1 MTGGWRAVT
10 IAGQQIQ
17 PGESADLRLKVSETY
32 TADPVSIP
40 LTVLR
45 GRRPGKTLFLTAS
58 VHGDELN
65 GVGII
70 RDLLA
75 QDLSKMAGTLIAVPV
90 ANVPG
95 FLNLERNL
103 PDGRDLNRSFPGNLH
118 GSLTARVARTLFQ
131 QVVKRS
137 DFGIDL
143 HTAGGGRSN
152 YPQIRADLSNPRVAD
167 LARAF
172 GTPLLIHGG
181 GPERSLRRTA
191 VKQGIPTIVYEAGSP
206 RRLERP
212 FIRDGLAGVLNVM
225 AHLGMID
232 HPPAPP
238 PLTLEVRKTRWLRA
252 KAGGILDLQVALGQ
266 PVRHGDLISVNT
278 NPFGQ
283 ERSQLQATFSGIV
296 LGLATLPLVHPG
308 DAVCHLARV
317 ERKELEGWT
326 RYWRAATSDKPLI
339 CRE

>member
-1 MTGGWRAVT
+1 MSGGWRAVT
-10 IAGQQIQ
+10 FAGQQIQ
-17 PGESADLRLKVSETY
+17 PGESADLRLKVSESY

-70 RDLLA
+70 RELLA
-75 QDLSKMAGTLIAVPV
+75 QDLSKLSGTLIAVPV

-95 FLNLERNL
+95 FLNLDRNL
-103 PDGRDLNRSFPGNLH
+103 PDGRDLNRSFPGNLR
-118 GSLTARVARTLFQ
+118 GSLTARVAGTLFQ
-131 QVVKRS
+131 QIVKRS

-152 YPQIRADLSNPRVAD
+152 YPQIRADLSNPRVAA
-167 LARAF
+167 LAHAF
-172 GTPLLIHGG
+172 GSPLLIHGA

-191 VKQGIPTIVYEAGSP
+191 VKHGVPTIVYEAGSP
-206 RRLERP
+206 RRLERR
-212 FIRDGLAGVLNVM
+212 FIRNGLNGVLNVM
-225 AHLGMID
+225 AHLGMLDRQPIE
-232 HPPAPP
+232 P
-238 PLTLEVRKTRWLRA
+238 PLALEVRKTRWLRA

-266 PVRHGDLISVNT
+266 PVRRGDLISVNT

-283 ERSQLQATFSGIV
+283 ERSQLHAAFSGIV
-296 LGLATLPLVHPG
+296 LGLASQPLVHPG
-308 DAVCHLARV
+308 DAVCHLAQV
-317 ERKELEGWT
+317 ERKELEAWA
-326 RYWRAATSDKPLI
+326 RHWRSTTSDKPLT
-339 CRE
+339 CNE